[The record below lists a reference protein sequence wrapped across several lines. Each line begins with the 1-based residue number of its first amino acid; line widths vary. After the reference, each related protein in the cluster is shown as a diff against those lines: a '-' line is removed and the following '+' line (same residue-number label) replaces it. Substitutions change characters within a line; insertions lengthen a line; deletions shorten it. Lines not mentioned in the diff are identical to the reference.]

1 LAYRNNFLYNFA
13 YNLHKVEKVVEVGM
27 VEKVVEVE
35 KVEIEVGY
43 SYQIEL
49 IGDNM
54 DNNFLDLR
62 TFYLIII
69 IF

>member
-1 LAYRNNFLYNFA
+1 M
-13 YNLHKVEKVVEVGM
+13 VEKVVEVERVVD